1 MARTQWSIISNHG
14 MVLLYLAVHPHSTAR
29 EVSGHLGITE
39 RQVFRIVKD
48 LEDSTLLNIYRG
60 KGGRNTYGVEMDST
74 FRQRALSG
82 MKVRQLVKTL
92 APGLLDLSPGNNTTN
107 DATPTGPNP

>member
-1 MARTQWSIISNHG
+1 